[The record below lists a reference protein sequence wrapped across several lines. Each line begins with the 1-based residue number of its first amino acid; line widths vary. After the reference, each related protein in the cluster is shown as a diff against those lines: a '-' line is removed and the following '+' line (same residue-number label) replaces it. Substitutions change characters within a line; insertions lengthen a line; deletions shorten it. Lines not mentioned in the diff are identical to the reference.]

1 MKESHDKLGRL
12 LAAGVTASAI
22 CFAAGLIVTLA
33 SQPAESALAQPILD
47 AGLIILMLT
56 PLVRVLVSLLEE
68 LRDRNWFF
76 AAITLAV
83 VAVLCAT
90 LWTSL

>member
-1 MKESHDKLGRL
+1 MKDSHDKLGRL

-22 CFAAGLIVTLA
+22 CFAVGLILTFI
-33 SQPAESALAQPILD
+33 SRTAESATARVILD
-47 AGLIILMLT
+47 AGLILLMLT

-68 LRDRNWFF
+68 IRDRNWFF
-76 AAITLAV
+76 AGITLTV
-83 VAVLCAT
+83 VAILCAT